1 MTGSPWS
8 KLSIGTAQFG
18 LNYGVNNAYGKVS
31 IQSIKEILEMA
42 KEHGVRH
49 IDTAPAYGV
58 SEEVLGKSWPDSKNN
73 SFAVTT
79 KLPPGIEPQVLVQT
93 VKDSLK
99 NLNMMNLYGLM
110 FHRFEDFTKTTELV
124 VPILKGLVEEGIV
137 QRYGI
142 SIYHPSQLQWL
153 MDNDLVPG
161 IIQLPFSVLDRR
173 FEKFFP
179 ILKKK
184 YNVEIHVRSIF
195 LQGIYF
201 MKDNLPKHLM
211 AFQVPNQKMLNFAEE
226 INMPYA
232 AFLLSFPFLNQF
244 IDCVVIG
251 FDSVSQFE
259 EILSNV
265 SGVSLEALDFIYEL
279 ENEWLLN
286 PSNWK

>member
-1 MTGSPWS
+1 MDHRPRTPEV
-8 KLSIGTAQFG
+8 LAQLYRPLCVVRAPIATRSG
-18 LNYGVNNAYGKVS
+18 YGGMS
-31 IQSIKEILEMA
+31 RDI
-42 KEHGVRH
+42 VRH
-49 IDTAPAYGV
+49 
-58 SEEVLGKSWPDSKNN
+58 L
-73 SFAVTT
+73 
-79 KLPPGIEPQVLVQT
+79 IEY
-93 VKDSLK
+93 D
-99 NLNMMNLYGLM
+99 
-110 FHRFEDFTKTTELV
+110 
-124 VPILKGLVEEGIV
+124 
-137 QRYGI
+137 
-142 SIYHPSQLQWL
+142 
-153 MDNDLVPG
+153 
-161 IIQLPFSVLDRR
+161 
-173 FEKFFP
+173 
-179 ILKKK
+179 K